1 MTDPQ
6 DTPPEDDS
14 FLAAEFALGLAE
26 GEDLANA
33 RFKLAHDRQFALKVA
48 GWQESFARLTDDIAP
63 VKPPR
68 KIKKKLFKDL
78 FPKQQVPLL
87 ERLWVWKGI
96 SFAAIGLLAY
106 LAIPMLRPAPPE
118 VPVPVLA
125 AQLKGQTGPLELMAI
140 VEAGGNEVGLRRI
153 AGAAPDGRV
162 LELWAILPE
171 QPPLS
176 LGVLPQTDAMR
187 IALPDV
193 LFGQL
198 GQVTLAITD
207 EPIGGAPEGSP
218 TGEVRALGALE
229 EIF

>member
-1 MTDPQ
+1 MTAPQ
-6 DTPPEDDS
+6 EIPPEDDA
-14 FLAAEFALGLAE
+14 FLAAEYALGLSE

-33 RFKLAHDRQFALKVA
+33 WFKLANDRQFAIKVA
-48 GWQESFARLTDDIAP
+48 AWQESFARLTDDIAP

-68 KIKKKLFKDL
+68 KIKKKLLKDL

-118 VPVPVLA
+118 VQVPILA
-125 AQLKGQTGPLELMAI
+125 AQLKGQAGPLELLAI
-140 VEAGGNEVGLRRI
+140 VEAGSNEVGLRRV
-153 AGAAPDGRV
+153 AGAAPEGRV

-176 LGVLPQTDAMR
+176 LGVLPQAEVMR

-193 LFGQL
+193 LSGQL
-198 GQVTLAITD
+198 GQITLAITD
-207 EPIGGAPEGSP
+207 EPIGGAPGGSP
-218 TGEVRALGALE
+218 TGEIRALGALE
-229 EIF
+229 EI

>member
-48 GWQESFARLTDDIAP
+48 AWQESFARLTDDIAP

-125 AQLKGQTGPLELMAI
+125 AQLKGQSGPLELLAI
-140 VEAGGNEVGLRRI
+140 VEAGGTEVGLRRI
-153 AGAAPDGRV
+153 AGTAPEGRV

-171 QPPLS
+171 QAPLS
-176 LGVLPQTDAMR
+176 LGVLPQTEVMR
-187 IALPDV
+187 IALPAV
-193 LFGQL
+193 LAGKL

-207 EPIGGAPEGSP
+207 EPVGGAPDGSP
-218 TGEVRALGALE
+218 TGEIRAVGALE
-229 EIF
+229 EI